1 MIQEEK
7 CKWRY
12 QNFEAKVLPWSTDK
26 IWGFDWKNGDGS
38 STHAIRYILDIEKG
52 NLMITGDWGC
62 AVASWYNEVLPQKL
76 PSLVHDIGYFSGKVR
91 CGTDLYTYYPI
102 DIEED
107 LDEVERIWRRQKNDS
122 WDAVINETME
132 KLRAWFKEN
141 DVHGT
146 DYPKAVTDLF
156 EIFDRNWHYSTYL
169 QIGKRISERVYMWQI
184 GLLMA
189 FDQIEKNSEK
199 E

>member
-1 MIQEEK
+1 MTQEEK

-26 IWGFDWKNGDGS
+26 IWGLDWKNKDGS
-38 STHAIRYILDIEKG
+38 GTHAVRYILDIEKG

-62 AVASWYNEVLPQKL
+62 AVVSWYNEVPPQKL
-76 PSLVHDIGYFSGKVR
+76 RSLVRDIGYFVEKIR
-91 CGTDLYTYYPI
+91 CGMDLYTYYPV
-102 DIEED
+102 DIAAD
-107 LDEVERIWRRQKNDS
+107 LDEVEEIWRRQKNDS
-122 WDAVINETME
+122 WNPVIEETMA

-141 DVHGT
+141 DIHGT
-146 DYPKAVTDLF
+146 DYPKEVTDLF
-156 EIFDRNWHYSTYL
+156 GIFDSNWRYSTYL
-169 QIGKRISERVYMWQI
+169 QIGKRISDRVYMWQI

-189 FDQIEKNSEK
+189 LDQLEAKNEK